1 MMISEVSEKFGISA
15 DTLRYYERI
24 GLIPAINRNK
34 SGLREYSEQDCHWIQ
49 VILFM
54 RDAGMSIELLLEY
67 VKMVHQGDET
77 RQSRKELL
85 MEQRDKL
92 VTKIEEL
99 QKTLKVLNRK
109 IDSYEQSVVPNE
121 QKLKRTTD

>member
-1 MMISEVSEKFGISA
+1 MYPCGYFCNASGN
-15 DTLRYYERI
+15 TR
-24 GLIPAINRNK
+24 
-34 SGLREYSEQDCHWIQ
+34 GLREYTEKDCGWIQ

-77 RQSRKELL
+77 MQTRKELL
-85 MEQRDKL
+85 IEQRDQL

-99 QKTLKVLNRK
+99 QRTLDLLNGK
-109 IDSYEQSVVPNE
+109 IKSYEKSVVPNE
-121 QKLKRTTD
+121 KKLTRTEE

>member
-34 SGLREYSEQDCHWIQ
+34 SGLREYTEQDCHWIQ

>member
-1 MMISEVSEKFGISA
+1 MIISEVCEKFGVSP

-24 GLIPAINRNK
+24 GLIPPINRNK
-34 SGLREYSEQDCHWIQ
+34 SGLREYTEQDCQWIQ

-67 VKMVHQGDET
+67 VNLVHQGDEAMQT
-77 RQSRKELL
+77 RKELL
-85 MEQRDKL
+85 IEQRDQL
-92 VTKIEEL
+92 VARIEEL
-99 QKTLKVLNRK
+99 QKTLKLLNRK

-121 QKLKRTTD
+121 KKLKRMKD